1 MKFYYYY
8 NKDEDAD
15 EKRREVNAW
24 RRDFRR
30 QSDNIIQ
37 VLRRFYEHLY
47 MEVLWT
53 LFYYYYY

>member
-30 QSDNIIQ
+30 QSENIIQ